1 MLLQQPPDPL
11 LAIKGRRILRF
22 LPVNLSHILVE
33 LTSLKETLAFYEAIK
48 QANIAEIEDIVPA
61 AKTLLIQYVPWLI
74 TAKELVA
81 ILRNIEIKAIAM
93 RQSHLLTIPV
103 HYQGEDLH
111 EVAELLGTTATEVI
125 RRHTEQTYQVAF
137 TGFAPGFAYLIAD
150 KTELYVPR
158 RKTPRTRIPAGSVG
172 LAGEFSGVYPQQSPG
187 GWQLIGTTEIK
198 MWDLSREQPAFLLPG
213 DIVQFVDVQK
223 APVTVSLPEKKQSIN
238 ALSFNKD
245 KGLYVISAGLQTL
258 FQDEGRLGAASM
270 GVSASG
276 ALDKCALHAANRLVG
291 NPPSLAALEITQGG
305 LILKAQQDC
314 VIALSGADCTI
325 SLKQTTGDIAF
336 FSTYQ
341 TIDVRS
347 GDEITVGIPTA
358 GVRSYLAV
366 RGGFELSPVL
376 GSYAFD
382 TLAQIGPRALQNG
395 DVLHL
400 NDDNASTGI
409 ISQEQPSFGLP
420 KQEDIVTLD
429 IVLGPRTDWFTED
442 AIKTLTS
449 QLWQVTPQ
457 SNRIGLRL
465 LGDKSLERQQ
475 QQELSSEGT
484 CIGAIQVPING
495 QPVLFLHDH
504 PLTGGYPVIGAVA
517 EYHLSLAGQI
527 PINAKIRFNP
537 ITLFQEY

>member
-1 MLLQQPPDPL
+1 M
-11 LAIKGRRILRF
+11 RF
-22 LPVNLSHILVE
+22 LPVNLSHLLVE
-33 LTSLKETLAFYEAIK
+33 LSSLKETLALYESVK
-48 QANIAEIEDIVPA
+48 QADIAAIQDIVPA
-61 AKTLLIQYVPWLI
+61 AKTLLIHYTPWLI
-74 TAKELVA
+74 TAEELVFQ
-81 ILRNIEIKAIAM
+81 LRQLEVKAVSA
-93 RQSHLLTIPV
+93 RHTQSLTIPV
-103 HYQGEDLH
+103 HYQGEDLN
-111 EVAELLGTTATEVI
+111 EVAELLGITTSEVI

-150 KTELYVPR
+150 ETQLYVPR

-213 DIVQFVDVQK
+213 NEVHFVDAK
-223 APVTVSLPEKKQSIN
+223 KTSMTVSLPEKKS
-238 ALSFNKD
+238 AVTSSLSLND

-258 FQDEGRLGAASM
+258 FQDEGRIGAASM

-276 ALDKCALHAANRLVG
+276 ALDKPALHAANRLVG
-291 NPPSLAALEITQGG
+291 NPTTFVALEITQGG
-305 LILKAQQDC
+305 LILKARQDC
-314 VIALSGADCTI
+314 VIALTGADCALTLKHESGENE
-325 SLKQTTGDIAF
+325 SLSG
-336 FSTYQ
+336 YQ
-341 TIDVRS
+341 PIDVRC
-347 GDEITVGIPTA
+347 GDEIILGMPKA

-366 RGGFELSPVL
+366 RGGFELPTVL
-376 GSYAFD
+376 GSHAFD
-382 TLAQIGPRALQNG
+382 TLAQIGPNALQEG

-400 NDDNASTGI
+400 NHESTLNGI
-409 ISQEQPSFGLP
+409 IAEEQPTSILP
-420 KQEDIVTLD
+420 KQGDIVTLD
-429 IVLGPRTDWFTED
+429 VVLGPRTDWFTTE

-465 LGDKSLERQQ
+465 LGETPLARAQ

-495 QPVLFLHDH
+495 QPVLFLNDH

-517 EYHLSLAGQI
+517 EYHLPLAGQI
-527 PINAKIRFNP
+527 PVNAKIRFNP
-537 ITLFQEY
+537 ITEFQEY